1 MGLTFRR
8 SSCAGHLRCG
18 NLECNYLRRPNRED
32 PYNEKEWEG
41 TTPTPF
47 VVGQG
52 DAPKLSTLCCKVC
65 KIPPNAIATCDAVI
79 YYVIGPPGMTRACVH
94 MGVHSHP
101 VAVGVCRESESTIIS
116 LIGSQI
122 ERMPSATNSSIA
134 MAASKEFLA
143 KHLLR
148 PEQCD
153 TTMTV
158 EDMKTVMEK
167 YANLASPNIKNAIS
181 NFKHVERTNPMD
193 GIWQMR
199 GCTTWPFVQ
208 RNMFPGQ
215 GADDDK
221 VIVFKMSEVGLA
233 SGVDLVT
240 RMQPGGD
247 LQDSWLMFDHVKR
260 VSNWTTMACHVY
272 DSQYCRVMTVAVCDM
287 QSKDC
292 EAQCVMWRCLN
303 EVMARYGVLIVNFKG
318 FMADSAG
325 ANWNAVR
332 KIYGSGDPQTKMP
345 DRERTCLLH
354 WTTSMN
360 RHTDNHIKNE
370 FQEQHRL
377 LCKQYKDSKMSA
389 VAEVRYL
396 AIRAW
401 WQSCGAVDDAA
412 LKQLDQWLAFWHY
425 HYRQWEASM
434 QMVSLRKSAQY
445 IVMWT
450 SFFVLT
456 VHTC

>member
-1 MGLTFRR
+1 
-8 SSCAGHLRCG
+8 
-18 NLECNYLRRPNRED
+18 
-32 PYNEKEWEG
+32 
-41 TTPTPF
+41 
-47 VVGQG
+47 
-52 DAPKLSTLCCKVC
+52 
-65 KIPPNAIATCDAVI
+65 
-79 YYVIGPPGMTRACVH
+79 
-94 MGVHSHP
+94 
-101 VAVGVCRESESTIIS
+101 
-116 LIGSQI
+116 
-122 ERMPSATNSSIA
+122 
-134 MAASKEFLA
+134 
-143 KHLLR
+143 
-148 PEQCD
+148 
-153 TTMTV
+153 
-158 EDMKTVMEK
+158 
-167 YANLASPNIKNAIS
+167 
-181 NFKHVERTNPMD
+181 
-193 GIWQMR
+193 
-199 GCTTWPFVQ
+199 
-208 RNMFPGQ
+208 
-215 GADDDK
+215 
-221 VIVFKMSEVGLA
+221 
-233 SGVDLVT
+233 
-240 RMQPGGD
+240 
-247 LQDSWLMFDHVKR
+247 MFDHVKR

-287 QSKDC
+287 QSEDC

-345 DRERTCLLH
+345 DCERTCLLH

-360 RHTDNHIKNE
+360 HHTDNHIKNE

-389 VAEVRYL
+389 EAEVRYL

-425 HYRQWEASM
+425 RYRQWGESM
-434 QMVSLRKSAQY
+434 QMVSLPKSAQY
-445 IVMWT
+445 IVIWT